1 MRFVLVIVA
10 MAILAPALA
19 QIKGGKTNTE
29 PGITRRLL
37 IDQPTVQTVRTSY
50 APGARESRGPHP
62 YDVVLV
68 PLNSGSIHLNIPGQ
82 PDPAWRP
89 GEAIFIKRGT
99 DHQLVNAGNS
109 AIEFV
114 SVRVP

>member
-1 MRFVLVIVA
+1 MRFGLFFTALI
-10 MAILAPALA
+10 AITPAAA
-19 QIKGGKTNTE
+19 QIKSGKSTTE

-37 IDQPTVQTVRTSY
+37 VDQPTVHTFRTSY
-50 APGARESRGPHP
+50 APGAMESHGPHP

-68 PLNSGSIHLNIPGQ
+68 PLNSGTIHLNVAGQ
-82 PDPAWRP
+82 PDPLWRP

-99 DHQLVNAGNS
+99 DHQLVNVGKT

-114 SVRVP
+114 SVRIP